1 METNTKI
8 LKSKANDKFSR
19 QIIKLDGNSVIEG
32 SMSNFPSDTHD
43 PANVISFGGT
53 LENTIDKEQIAQI
66 KQFVRES
73 RKYDGPMESKNEI
86 LDLIESNANAYSQ
99 FNTLTK
105 IKYFYLKHEWTFIAI
120 RECTAI
126 IMIILS
132 FILYSSSLKVEKN
145 YHN

>member
-1 METNTKI
+1 METKTKI

-53 LENTIDKEQIAQI
+53 LENTIDKDQIAQI

-73 RKYDGPMESKNEI
+73 R
-86 LDLIESNANAYSQ
+86 
-99 FNTLTK
+99 
-105 IKYFYLKHEWTFIAI
+105 
-120 RECTAI
+120 
-126 IMIILS
+126 
-132 FILYSSSLKVEKN
+132 
-145 YHN
+145 